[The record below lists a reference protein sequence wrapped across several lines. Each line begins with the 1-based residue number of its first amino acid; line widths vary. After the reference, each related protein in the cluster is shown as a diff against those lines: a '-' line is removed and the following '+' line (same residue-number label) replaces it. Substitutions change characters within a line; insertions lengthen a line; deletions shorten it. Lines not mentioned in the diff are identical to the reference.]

1 MPSAAGE
8 VMMHADRGA
17 HRALL
22 ALAAPRLALLVVAL
36 WLAGAIVGVAPAAGH
51 ASGELPHARL
61 SSSGTLVDVELTMA
75 ADDAALIGEVVGQL
89 QDGAMDSYLGGP
101 IDAMPTDDEVRA
113 FSASSELRAYLLE
126 HVTVRQD
133 GQPCDGTA
141 DPAEDFLTDG
151 AVVRFRCP
159 SVVTEADVRITLL
172 HDEDPAYRT
181 YSVDGTVQ
189 YAVHSPSEPEHRWDF
204 TLAKQDGGRSVPVA
218 LWAGLVGVAAPMV
231 AILGRRRRRAPQT
244 DR

>member
-1 MPSAAGE
+1 MSSAAGE
-8 VMMHADRGA
+8 LMVHADRGA
-17 HRALL
+17 RRALP
-22 ALAAPRLALLVVAL
+22 ALAAPKLALLVAAL
-36 WLAGAIVGVAPAAGH
+36 WIVGTVVGVAPAAGH

-61 SSSGTLVDVELTMA
+61 SSSGTLVDIELTMA

-89 QDGAMDSYLGGP
+89 QDGAMASYLGGP
-101 IDAMPTDDEVRA
+101 IEAMPTDDEVRT

-126 HVTVRQD
+126 HVAVRQD

-151 AVVRFRCP
+151 AIVRFRCP

-181 YSVDGTVQ
+181 YSVDGTIQ

-204 TLAKQDGGRSVPVA
+204 TLAKQEGGGSVPVA
-218 LWAGLVGVAAPMV
+218 LWAGLVGVTVPMV
-231 AILGRRRRRAPQT
+231 AILGRRRRRTAQAA
-244 DR
+244 R